1 MIHVRGGDKFKMD
14 SILTSV
20 KKIIGIAEEDESF
33 DADIIMHINAVLM
46 TVCQLGV
53 GPSNGFIVTSKNDT
67 WTDFFSETR
76 PIEAIKS
83 YIGLKVRLL
92 FDPPTSGSVS
102 DAIKNN
108 ISELEWR
115 INVMA
120 ETSHTD
126 TT

>member
-1 MIHVRGGDKFKMD
+1 MD